1 MSDETHAAW
10 WKFWNWPWSVW
21 GLLVVVLLALTPFAV
36 RACFLANVPD
46 LGEPFDVEAF
56 VGDVI
61 PPEENA
67 FTEYRAAQSMR
78 VHLIEGLRLKGV
90 TEPANHDEVY
100 KNGWEA
106 ADTAMRA
113 WVDDHRPALA
123 LWRRGSEKERALD
136 ASPASMTFS
145 TLLAATQ
152 ELRGFVR
159 IGLVDQMRCL
169 HEGDVDEAWKL
180 ARAGYRS
187 GGHASHRG
195 PMIAGLVGIALHA
208 MSSGGM
214 QRWAEH
220 PAVTAD
226 QLRAGLAQVKADF
239 PLYES
244 QSNMMKTEYL
254 ALRNSLRIPGWMN
267 NLGPVGGQVNEIPA
281 RVQLGFFWMVGEPEL
296 TIRLYSHIIANQ
308 TREIDQ
314 PLALRRKLVGSGFA
328 MLFDTDPT
336 VARASGE
343 LDATQID
350 RAVTLSI
357 VSKMLLPATKQVD
370 NAYLRFL
377 GRQAALEVLLAAQAY
392 RRDKGEFPVSLD
404 ALVPEYLEEVPLDPC
419 DRSGGRILYRRDSPT
434 KAVVWSV
441 GEDGTDNDGSIEAE
455 QGRPADVGF
464 ELKAAEPK

>member
-46 LGEPFDVEAF
+46 LGEPFDVAAF
-56 VGDVI
+56 VGDAI

-67 FTEYRAAQSMR
+67 FTDYRAAQTMR
-78 VHLIEGLRLKGV
+78 VQLIEGLRLKGV

-100 KNGWEA
+100 KQGWEA
-106 ADTAMRA
+106 ADAAMRA
-113 WVDDHRPALA
+113 WVDEHRAALA
-123 LWRRGSEKERALD
+123 IWRRGSEKERALD
-136 ASPASMTFS
+136 ASPATMTFS
-145 TLLAATQ
+145 TQLAAAQ
-152 ELRGFVR
+152 ELRSFVR
-159 IGLVDQMRCL
+159 IALVDQMRCL

-195 PMIAGLVGIALHA
+195 PLIAGLIGIALHA
-208 MSSGGM
+208 MSAGGM

-226 QLRAGLAQVKADF
+226 QLRAGLTQIKADF
-239 PLYES
+239 ALYES
-244 QSNMMKTEYL
+244 QSNLLRTEYL
-254 ALRNSLRIPGWMN
+254 ALRNSLRVPGWMD
-267 NLGPVGGQVNEIPA
+267 NLNSFGGDIDAIPV

-296 TIRLYSHIIANQ
+296 TIRLYRHIIANQ

-314 PLALRRKLVGSGFA
+314 PLAMRRKLVGSGFA

-336 VARASGE
+336 VARAPGE

-350 RAVTLSI
+350 RVVKLSI
-357 VSKMLLPATKQVD
+357 VSKMILPATKQMD
-370 NAYLRFL
+370 ISIQRFL
-377 GRQAALEVLLAAQAY
+377 GRQATLEVLFAAQTY
-392 RRDKGEFPVSLD
+392 RRDKGEFPENLD
-404 ALVPEYLEEVPLDPC
+404 ALVPEYLEAVPLDPC
-419 DRSGGRILYRRDSPT
+419 DRNGGRLLYRRDSLT

-441 GEDGTDNDGSIEAE
+441 GEDGTDNDGTIEAE

-464 ELKAAEPK
+464 ELK

>member
-1 MSDETHAAW
+1 MTDETHAAW

-21 GLLVVVLLALTPFAV
+21 GLFVVVLIALTPFAV

-46 LGEPFDVEAF
+46 MGEPFDVEAF

-78 VHLIEGLRLKGV
+78 VQLIEGMRLKGV

-100 KNGWEA
+100 KQGWEA
-106 ADTAMRA
+106 ADAAMRT
-113 WVDDHRPALA
+113 WIDDHRPALA

-136 ASPASMTFS
+136 VSPATMTFS
-145 TLLAATQ
+145 THLAAAQ
-152 ELRGFVR
+152 ELRSFVR

-195 PMIAGLVGIALHA
+195 PMISGLFGAALHA

-239 PLYES
+239 SLYES
-244 QSNMMKTEYL
+244 QSNMLRTEYL
-254 ALRNSLRIPGWMN
+254 ALRNSLRIPGWIA
-267 NLGPVGGQVNEIPA
+267 NLGPVGGQPGDIPE
-281 RVQLGFFWMVGEPEL
+281 RVQRGFFWMVGEPEL
-296 TIRLYSHIIANQ
+296 TIRLFRHIIANQ

-314 PLALRRKLVGSGFA
+314 PLALRRKLVGSGLV

-336 VARASGE
+336 VARAPGE
-343 LDATQID
+343 LDPTQID
-350 RAVTLSI
+350 RVVKLSI
-357 VSKMLLPATKQVD
+357 VSKMIFPVTKQVD
-370 NAYLRFL
+370 DAVQRFR
-377 GRQAALEVLLAAQAY
+377 GRQTALEVLLAAQAY
-392 RRDKGEFPVSLD
+392 RRDKGEFPASLD
-404 ALVPEYLEEVPLDPC
+404 ALVPDYLEAVPLDPC
-419 DRSGGRILYRRDSPT
+419 HRSGGRLLYRRDSPT
-434 KAVVWSV
+434 KALVWSV
-441 GEDGTDNDGSIEAE
+441 GEDGTDNDGSIESE

-464 ELKAAEPK
+464 ELK

>member
-46 LGEPFDVEAF
+46 LGEPFDVAAF
-56 VGDVI
+56 VGDAI

-67 FTEYRAAQSMR
+67 FTDYRAAQTMR
-78 VHLIEGLRLKGV
+78 VQLIEGLRLKGV

-100 KNGWEA
+100 KQGWEA
-106 ADTAMRA
+106 ADAAMRA

-123 LWRRGSEKERALD
+123 VWRRGAEKERALD
-136 ASPASMTFS
+136 ASPATMTFS
-145 TLLAATQ
+145 TQLAAAQ
-152 ELRGFVR
+152 ELRSFVR

-195 PMIAGLVGIALHA
+195 PLIAGLIGIALHA
-208 MSSGGM
+208 MSAGGM

-239 PLYES
+239 ALYES
-244 QSNMMKTEYL
+244 QSNLLRTDYL
-254 ALRNSLRIPGWMN
+254 ALRNSLRVPGWMD
-267 NLGPVGGQVNEIPA
+267 NLNSFGGDIDAIPV

-296 TIRLYSHIIANQ
+296 TIRLYRHIIANQ

-314 PLALRRKLVGSGFA
+314 PLAMRRKLVGSGFA

-336 VARASGE
+336 VARAPGE

-350 RAVTLSI
+350 RVVKLSI
-357 VSKMLLPATKQVD
+357 VSKMILPATKQMD
-370 NAYLRFL
+370 ISIQRFL
-377 GRQAALEVLLAAQAY
+377 GRQATLEVLFAAQTY
-392 RRDKGEFPVSLD
+392 RRDKGEFPENLD
-404 ALVPEYLEEVPLDPC
+404 ALVPEYLEAVPLDPC
-419 DRSGGRILYRRDSPT
+419 DRNGGRLLYRRDSLT

-441 GEDGTDNDGSIEAE
+441 GEDGTDNDGTIEAE

-464 ELKAAEPK
+464 ELK